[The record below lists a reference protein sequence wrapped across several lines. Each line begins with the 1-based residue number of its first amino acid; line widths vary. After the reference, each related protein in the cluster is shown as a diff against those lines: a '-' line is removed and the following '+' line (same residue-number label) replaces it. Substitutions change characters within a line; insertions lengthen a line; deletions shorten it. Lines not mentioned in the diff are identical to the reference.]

1 VIAATRPLVFQLVPD
16 RALWRFA
23 LVVAGSLLLALVAQV
38 AIPLPGR
45 PVPVTGQTFGVLL
58 IGATLGARLGAGA
71 VLLYLLEG
79 VVAGPLGINV
89 FAPGASVGLARLGG
103 PTGGFLIGF
112 VLAAFVVG
120 YCADRGW
127 ERRLWSAVLVML
139 VGEIVIYAVGLPW
152 LARFV
157 PVSKVLDAGFWPF
170 VIGDL
175 YKLALAALA
184 LPTAW
189 RFVGR
194 RW

>member
-1 VIAATRPLVFQLVPD
+1 VIAATRPLALRLVPD
-16 RALWRFA
+16 RALWRGV
-23 LVVAGSLLLALVAQV
+23 LVVGGSLLLALAAQL
-38 AIPLPGR
+38 AIPLPGT

-58 IGATLGARLGAGA
+58 IGATLGARLGAAA

-79 VVAGPLGINV
+79 VVAGPLGVNV

-103 PTGGFLIGF
+103 PTGGFLTGF
-112 VLAAFVVG
+112 VLAALVVG

-157 PVSKVLDAGFWPF
+157 PAPKLLDAGLFPF
-170 VIGDL
+170 IVGDL
-175 YKLALAALA
+175 YKVALAALA
-184 LPTAW
+184 LPGAW
-189 RFVGR
+189 RVVGR
-194 RW
+194 RS